1 MWAKGNDLDISN
13 VWMEVEIMDINRVTQ
28 RKGRVWKEI
37 WLRTAS
43 LELHLFKTLGRK
55 RGACECRGLDKGAK
69 GKREP
74 VREMNWWEGARS
86 WVNLSSFAFV
96 FLVIISGPEIW
107 LTREKT
113 TNGQWSLPREDDGRE
128 QQWLK
133 HCYHDNFPPH
143 TTPLVTP
150 SGLIFLLYQFR
161 EFNFKLWVYQTIF
174 KDCTYYMPQNLF
186 LVLVSQDYLSCLLCF
201 IYLFF

>member
-1 MWAKGNDLDISN
+1 MDIPIRQLVGNTDLALQQVMWAKGNDLDISN

-37 WLRTAS
+37 WLRTTS

-113 TNGQWSLPREDDGRE
+113 TNGQWSLPSEEWKKMAENSNG
-128 QQWLK
+128 LS
-133 HCYHDNFPPH
+133 
-143 TTPLVTP
+143 TATMTP
-150 SGLIFLLYQFR
+150 SRL
-161 EFNFKLWVYQTIF
+161 T
-174 KDCTYYMPQNLF
+174 PHP
-186 LVLVSQDYLSCLLCF
+186 
-201 IYLFF
+201 